1 MKGLRSIIPR
11 DEVFFD
17 FFDKICAGTVEGV
30 EVVRKMLAS
39 AEEVRENAQRLK
51 TVEHQTDQV
60 VHGLMAHLH
69 KTFVT
74 PFDRNEIH
82 ELAVRLDDILDMT
95 EAAGSR
101 IDLFCPECALPEAL
115 QLADVLMESA
125 SLVREMVGLL
135 RKLRDPG
142 RILELTVEI
151 NRLEDKADY
160 IRRSTVARLF
170 REEKNPLELIK
181 WKDILEFLEKAT
193 DRCEDVANITEGIVL
208 EHT

>member
-1 MKGLRSIIPR
+1 MKGLKSIIPR

-17 FFDKICAGTVEGV
+17 FFDKICAGIVDGV
-30 EVVRKMLAS
+30 QVVRMMLES
-39 AEEVRENAQRLK
+39 SENSRENAQRLK
-51 TVEHQTDQV
+51 TIEHQTDQL

-74 PFDRNEIH
+74 PFDRDEIH
-82 ELAVRLDDILDMT
+82 ELAGRLDDILDMT

-101 IDLFCPECALPEAL
+101 IDLFCPECAPSEARE
-115 QLADVLMESA
+115 LADVLLESA
-125 SLVREMVGLL
+125 NLVREMVGLL
-135 RKLRDPG
+135 RKFDKPE

-151 NRLEDKADY
+151 NRLEDQADY

-170 REEKNPLELIK
+170 REEKNPVELIK

-208 EHT
+208 EHR